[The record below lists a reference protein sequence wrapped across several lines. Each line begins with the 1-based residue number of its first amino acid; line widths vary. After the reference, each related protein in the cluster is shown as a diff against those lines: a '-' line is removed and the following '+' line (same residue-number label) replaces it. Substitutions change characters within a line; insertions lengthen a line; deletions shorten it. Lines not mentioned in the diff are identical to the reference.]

1 LPLEQAA
8 TARCGSPRLDV
19 RRLKMLGERLVIR
32 PQFRKADESG
42 LEWIEGNVICD
53 ATIVPSRG
61 FDQLS

>member
-1 LPLEQAA
+1 
-8 TARCGSPRLDV
+8 
-19 RRLKMLGERLVIR
+19 MLGERVVIR